1 MQEWTAL
8 QNLPSLPRDVT
19 ALGAEDLAPS
29 APTPSRPARAAP
41 RDFDFEYDDD
51 GGGAG
56 TSPRGTG
63 ADQALYGGMDSRTD
77 ERGPEYLDLDA
88 AALEEARARGDAR
101 DRDGDDAHHP
111 REGDAGRGLR
121 AREG

>member
-1 MQEWTAL
+1 M
-8 QNLPSLPRDVT
+8 T

-63 ADQALYGGMDSRTD
+63 ADQALYGGLDSRTD

-121 AREG
+121 ARGG

>member
-1 MQEWTAL
+1 M
-8 QNLPSLPRDVT
+8 T

-63 ADQALYGGMDSRTD
+63 ADQALYGGMDSRND

-88 AALEEARARGDAR
+88 AALEEARARRGGARARRGGAARGDAR
-101 DRDGDDAHHP
+101 DGDGDDAHHP